1 MQTDLKEMEIE
12 NFRSLIKTDSEF
24 TIISSNCIGGVI
36 YSDLHRKF
44 LSPTI
49 NLFFSA
55 KDFLKFV
62 FNLDYY
68 LSMKPK
74 FSIIDETITAVL
86 DDITIYFLHYDSLQ
100 QAEEK
105 WNERKTRIIKDKYF
119 IICTDRDGFDQECYE
134 LFKKITYPKILITC
148 NELWKDDPNVLY
160 LEQYAHQKQ
169 VDNTISKR
177 EFYKDNLIANIINN
191 NF

>member
-55 KDFLKFV
+55 KDFLNGINKDELLSKKFV
-62 FNLDYY
+62 
-68 LSMKPK
+68 K
-74 FSIIDETITAVL
+74 E
-86 DDITIYFLHYDSLQ
+86 
-100 QAEEK
+100 
-105 WNERKTRIIKDKYF
+105 
-119 IICTDRDGFDQECYE
+119 
-134 LFKKITYPKILITC
+134 
-148 NELWKDDPNVLY
+148 
-160 LEQYAHQKQ
+160 
-169 VDNTISKR
+169 
-177 EFYKDNLIANIINN
+177 
-191 NF
+191 